1 MLAKR
6 VIADTIFYSFIS
18 LLTSMATKKH
28 LIRVVFDV
36 LDETNHSI
44 QLNTDLAV
52 TAADPDEAIDWVFTE
67 MQRQFNRTDIR
78 LAKVRICA

>member
-1 MLAKR
+1 
-6 VIADTIFYSFIS
+6 
-18 LLTSMATKKH
+18 MATKKH